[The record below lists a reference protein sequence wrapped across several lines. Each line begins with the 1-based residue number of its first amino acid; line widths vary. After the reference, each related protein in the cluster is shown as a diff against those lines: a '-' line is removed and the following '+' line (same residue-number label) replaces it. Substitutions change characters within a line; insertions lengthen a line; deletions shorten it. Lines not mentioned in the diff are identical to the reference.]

1 MVSETGR
8 HLVGF
13 VSGGNIDGEMRQN
26 DLQLANESGRLMR
39 KYADMVLVGLFGEV

>member
-13 VSGGNIDGEMRQN
+13 VSGEKIDGGMRQN
-26 DLQLANESGRLMR
+26 DLQLVNESGRLMR
-39 KYADMVLVGLFGEV
+39 KYADMVGLLGEL